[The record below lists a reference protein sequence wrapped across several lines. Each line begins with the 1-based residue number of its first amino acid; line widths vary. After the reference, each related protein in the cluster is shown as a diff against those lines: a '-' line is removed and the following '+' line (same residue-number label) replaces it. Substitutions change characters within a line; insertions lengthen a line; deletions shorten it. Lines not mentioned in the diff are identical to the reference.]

1 MRILKISDVFFPRVN
16 GVSTSIET
24 FRRDLTAL
32 GHEVVLVAPD
42 YSRAA
47 EGGHPAADP
56 SILRVP
62 ARAVPRDPEDRIM
75 SRSGLRRTLAALSES
90 RFDVV
95 HIHTPFL
102 AHYAGVKFARA
113 HRTPVVATYHTLFE
127 EYLHHYVPLLPRRL
141 TGALARRF
149 SRSQCNQ
156 MDAVIAPSQAMKAA
170 LLAYGIDA
178 HIEILPT
185 GLPAERFKLG
195 DGAAFRRRHGLAAE
209 QPLLLFVGRAAHEK
223 NIGFLI
229 EMMIELRGMRP
240 DAMLLIAGE
249 GPAEDSLRA
258 QAARLGVK
266 DRVRF
271 LGYFDRSGE
280 LQDCYSAADVF
291 VFSSLTETQGLVLLE
306 AMAQGVPVVAIPR
319 MGTIDIL
326 GPGKGCR
333 HAPLDLKGFAGVV
346 RDVLADRGALRA
358 LGVEAREYARSWASI
373 IMARRLSALYASLA
387 APSGARSASGA
398 GGRPGP

>member
-32 GHEVVLVAPD
+32 GHEVMLVAPD

-47 EGGHPAADP
+47 AGGHPAADP

-75 SRSGLRRTLAALSES
+75 SRSGLRRTLAGLAASQ
-90 RFDVV
+90 FDVV

-113 HRTPVVATYHTLFE
+113 HGTPVVATYHTLFE

-156 MDAVIAPSQAMKAA
+156 MDAVIAPSQAMKTA

-185 GLPAERFKLG
+185 GLPAERFQLG
-195 DGAAFRRRHGLAAE
+195 DGAAFRRRHGLSAE

-229 EMMIELRGMRP
+229 EMMVELRELRP

-258 QAARLGVK
+258 QAARLGLK

-306 AMAQGVPVVAIPR
+306 AMAQGVPVVAVPR
-319 MGTIDIL
+319 MGTVDIL

-333 HAPLDLKGFAGVV
+333 HAPLDLSGFAQTV
-346 RDVLADRGALRA
+346 RDVLADRVALRA
-358 LGVEAREYARSWASI
+358 LGIEAREYARSWASI
-373 IMARRLSALYASLA
+373 VMARRLSALYASLA
-387 APSGARSASGA
+387 ARG
-398 GGRPGP
+398 